1 MVLAAPV
8 IAIVIHREGVPN
20 YATHYRLVADAVDRF
35 WRATTDKPLRFV
47 GSHTNLVNGVSFYLP
62 SRPSTLEINA
72 PAVTP
77 WADPES
83 VARAGVALVCPE
95 PEPVCMENLNAR
107 GRGLPRHA
115 VTLSRRH
122 FGVADAPVRY
132 VIIIVPPECYQCDS
146 TARTLRENPPS
157 AAIQGRKD

>member
-1 MVLAAPV
+1 LLMVLAAPV

-47 GSHTNLVNGVSFYLP
+47 GSYTNLVNGVSFYLP
-62 SRPSTLEINA
+62 SRPATLEINE
-72 PAVTP
+72 PAVTQ
-77 WADPES
+77 WADPER
-83 VARAGVALVCPE
+83 VARAGIALVCPE
-95 PEPVCMENLNAR
+95 PETACMENLNAR

-122 FGVADAPVRY
+122 FGVADTPVRY
-132 VIIIVPPECYQCDS
+132 VIIIVPP
-146 TARTLRENPPS
+146 N
-157 AAIQGRKD
+157 